1 METTRFDGVTRMVT
15 GSFSRRQALSGLV
28 GAATALAAGSFVSAG
43 PAEAKPGGNGK
54 GNGKGGNGKGNGK
67 GGNGKGKH
75 NGNEKVTL
83 CQNGHTIKVG
93 RPAVR
98 AHLKNGAT
106 RGACQ
111 IS

>member
-1 METTRFDGVTRMVT
+1 METPRFDAITRIAAEPR
-15 GSFSRRQALSGLV
+15 SRRQALQGLV
-28 GAATALAAGSFVSAG
+28 GATAALVAGSIVSAG
-43 PAEAKPGGNGK
+43 LAEAKPGGNGK
-54 GNGKGGNGKGNGK
+54 GNKGGNGKGHNK

-83 CQNGHTIKVG
+83 CQNGHTIRVG

-106 RGACQ
+106 RGACP
-111 IS
+111 SV